1 MLPKSFPRSTGIS
14 KEYFDKLPRE
24 VSFSFHRQDA
34 VAGFW
39 ADMHDECILLKVLE
53 LSKLEELGFPLQGTE
68 NRYICIKKSNQW
80 IYPASHGPVVKMPRS
95 RSQEES
101 SYTIDGLEPLVT
113 DIRGKYESPGIE
125 DVAALIKKFS
135 GEEIVIY
142 TGAGISEA
150 GSAPVWTF
158 LELKNELGI
167 GENNE
172 AFIRKFFTSPDT
184 LTHTVKTF
192 RDQLFADS
200 ATMAHEAIAELVSL
214 KPGIMIFTENYDL
227 KHEAAG
233 SRVSACHM
241 HTDEKAF
248 DMVKLR
254 APVTRLLLAIG
265 LSRDDVAAI
274 AYMKRHSP
282 NMKLVCI
289 CLSFKDIPAYI
300 GETDA
305 VLAGDCQELL
315 PQLVSLVKTIRS
327 KK

>member
-1 MLPKSFPRSTGIS
+1 MLPKSFPRSTDIS

-24 VSFSFHRQDA
+24 VSFSFHRRDA

-39 ADMHDECILLKVLE
+39 ADMRAECVLLKVSD
-53 LSKLEELGFPLQGTE
+53 LSKLEESGFPLQGTE

-80 IYPASHGPVVKMPRS
+80 IYPASHGPAVRVPGGGT
-95 RSQEES
+95 QEES

-125 DVAALIKKFS
+125 DVAALIKKYS

-142 TGAGISEA
+142 TGAGISKA
-150 GSAPVWTF
+150 GNVPVWTF
-158 LELKNELGI
+158 SELKNELGI
-167 GENNE
+167 GENNG
-172 AFIRKFFTSPDT
+172 AFTEKFFTDPGT
-184 LTHTVKTF
+184 LIDAVKTF

-200 ATMAHEAIAELVSL
+200 STLAHEAIAELISL

-233 SRVSACHM
+233 SRVSACHT
-241 HTDEKAF
+241 HTDGKAF

-254 APVTRLLLAIG
+254 APVTKLLLTVG
-265 LSRDDVAAI
+265 LSYDDVAAI
-274 AYMKRHSP
+274 AYMKKRSP

-289 CLSFKDIPAYI
+289 CLSSKDIPAYI

-305 VLAGDCQELL
+305 VLTGDCQELL
-315 PQLVSLVKTIRS
+315 PQLVSLVKTIVP